1 MQRIGVLYNPLS
13 ESSVRVSSELAAWL
27 GREGREVWRGASHEG
42 REAPELMGALDLLVA
57 LGGDGTVLRAA
68 HLAFG
73 SSTPILAVAMGH
85 LSFMAELG
93 TDELERGLR
102 VLLDGGGWRDERAL
116 IEATLE
122 REGSPHQKLLA
133 LNEVV
138 ITRGALPRVVIV
150 DTLLDDALL
159 ATYHADGVLVS
170 TATGSTAY
178 ALAAGGP
185 IVDPR
190 SNALVLVAVAA
201 HLTNVPSMV
210 LHEDAQLQ
218 LVLRSRH
225 QALLAVDGRD
235 TLPLQEGDVVR
246 VRRSQLRCTFA
257 RVYPPG
263 HFYASLSQR
272 LRRE

>member
-1 MQRIGVLYNPLS
+1 MQHIGVLYNPFS
-13 ESSVRVSSELAAWL
+13 ESSVHVSSELTAWL
-27 GREGREVWRGASHEG
+27 QRQGRDVWRGASHEG
-42 REAPELMGALDLLVA
+42 RALPDLLGKLDLLVA

-68 HLAFG
+68 HLAIG
-73 SSTPILAVAMGH
+73 SGTPILAVAMGH

-93 TDELERGLR
+93 PDELEGGLR
-102 VLLDGGGWRDERAL
+102 LLFDGGGWRDERAL

-122 REGSPHQKLLA
+122 RVGAAHQQLLA

-138 ITRGALPRVVIV
+138 ITRSALPRVVVV
-150 DTLLDDALL
+150 DALLDNARL
-159 ATYHADGVLVS
+159 ATYHADGVLVA

-210 LHEDAQLQ
+210 LHEDAQIE

-235 TLPLQEGDVVR
+235 TVPLQEGDVVR
-246 VRRSQLRCTFA
+246 VRRSALRCTFA
-257 RVYPPG
+257 RVHPPG